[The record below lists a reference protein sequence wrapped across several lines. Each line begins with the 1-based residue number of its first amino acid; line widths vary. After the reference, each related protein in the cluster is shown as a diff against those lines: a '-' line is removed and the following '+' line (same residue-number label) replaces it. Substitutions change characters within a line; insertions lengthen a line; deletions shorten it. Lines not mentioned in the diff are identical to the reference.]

1 MLSDLQPT
9 SYLPCRWYDPYPRLV
24 FGLKLIE
31 MMPHIQQERAGQWLL
46 DWLSRT
52 MPPASLVHSRAY
64 SGRWYDST
72 PPLAEA
78 LHILKMAPPSLIQQG
93 SDVLV
98 AWLDGPSRH

>member
-1 MLSDLQPT
+1 MLSDVQPST
-9 SYLPCRWYDPYPRLV
+9 YLPCRWYDPYPRLV

-31 MMPHIQQERAGQWLL
+31 MMPHTQQDQAGQWLL

-52 MPPASLVHSRAY
+52 MPPVSLAQASAY
-64 SGRWYDST
+64 HGRWYDQTQS
-72 PPLAEA
+72 LAQA

-98 AWLDGPSRH
+98 AWLEGPSRG